1 MKGLTNYEKE
11 NRPWG
16 DFERLTINESTT
28 VKILT
33 LSAGGAISLQ
43 THEHRSEFW
52 RILKGSGVIHIEN
65 KDDDAH
71 EGDSFFIPCFAE
83 HRIIAGSD
91 GLSFL
96 EISFGYFDEKDEERL
111 EDKYGR
117 A

>member
-16 DFERLTINESTT
+16 NYERFTLNEPTT
-28 VKILT
+28 VKILV

-43 THEHRSEFW
+43 THEHRSEFL
-52 RILKGSGVIHIEN
+52 RVFKGSGVIHIEN

-83 HRIIAGSD
+83 HRATGGPE
-91 GLSFL
+91 GLTIL
-96 EISFGYFDEKDEERL
+96 EIAFGNSDEGDITRL
-111 EDKYGR
+111 EDQYGR